1 MIRLRS
7 TDTKY
12 FIASILRYFIIFYN
26 ARNMFMKGF
35 KKCSNLFMSYST
47 LLLQAFFQKAQLFLN
62 LYLLIFVWMI
72 SFAFH
77 IELGYH
83 KPIHL

>member
-1 MIRLRS
+1 
-7 TDTKY
+7 
-12 FIASILRYFIIFYN
+12 
-26 ARNMFMKGF
+26 MKGF

-62 LYLLIFVWMI
+62 LYLLTFVWMI